1 MGRPDNALALE
12 WAFGFSRDVAVHNL
26 CDENRSALFYASA
39 HTGVIYDLASK
50 TQLLLQGHYNAISA
64 TAASEDRRRL
74 VSADAGPDSMLVLW
88 DSYSAEPIKSILAP
102 HPLGVAALDLS
113 PDARYAAT
121 LSAGPA
127 PQVLSVWDLEADG
140 ESPIFS
146 AQVGTEAAPAE
157 TQTSVR
163 FRTDDPTELVTN
175 GPSLVIFWSCA
186 GGELAHYAP
195 APASGALKQRVGPLT
210 ATVFLPSSG
219 QAVSTTEDGD
229 AVLWSAAV
237 SAELPELQSAERRA
251 VKLVKLHTGAI
262 RCVAVVGDLLVTGG
276 EDGHVSGA
284 TQPTGRSVF
293 RPAANPPHSNHTIRL
308 GLCGSV
314 EQP

>member
-1 MGRPDNALALE
+1 MADPSHAGHALSLE
-12 WAFGFSRDVAVHNL
+12 WAFGLSRAVGVHNL
-26 CDENRSALFYASA
+26 CDENRLALFYASA

-50 TQLLLQGHYNAISA
+50 TQLLLQGHCNGITA

-88 DSYSAEPIKSILAP
+88 DSYSAEPIKSISAP
-102 HPLGVAALDLS
+102 HPLGVAALDLT

-121 LSAGPA
+121 LSAGPP
-127 PQVLSVWDLEADG
+127 PQVLSVWDLEAEG
-140 ESPIFS
+140 ESAIFS

-157 TQTSVR
+157 TQISVR

-210 ATVFLPSSG
+210 ATVFLPG
-219 QAVSTTEDGD
+219 TGRAVSITEDGD
-229 AVLWSAAV
+229 AVLWGAAPAPELPQQV
-237 SAELPELQSAERRA
+237 SAERQA
-251 VKLVKLHTGAI
+251 VKLVKLHAAAI
-262 RCVAVVGDLLVTGG
+262 RCVAVVGDLLVTGA
-276 EDGHVSGA
+276 EDGHVSRG
-284 TQPTGRSVF
+284 
-293 RPAANPPHSNHTIRL
+293 L
-308 GLCGSV
+308 GV
-314 EQP
+314 V